1 MATPKEEI
9 DRLRAQLEEYNRRY
23 YLDNDP
29 VVSDRQF
36 DELMRRLQDLEKQY
50 PQYDDPNSPTRRVG
64 SDLTNR
70 FESVRHRYP
79 MMSLSNTYSLE
90 ELREFYDRVREEAPE
105 ADFVCELKFDGTAI
119 SLTYEHGRRRD
130 GQRADHPQRAA
141 GAHGRRLSG

>member
-79 MMSLSNTYSLE
+79 MMSLSNT
-90 ELREFYDRVREEAPE
+90 
-105 ADFVCELKFDGTAI
+105 
-119 SLTYEHGRRRD
+119 
-130 GQRADHPQRAA
+130 
-141 GAHGRRLSG
+141 